1 MADAQVQLVPTAH
14 GLTLVV
20 TSDDP
25 QDALL
30 TQGKPVHIDW
40 LNRDISSPLGKSLQ
54 QPILKAA
61 GIRKG
66 NAHRPHIL
74 DTTAGYGEDTWFFAS
89 HGCRV
94 TAVERHP
101 VAFEILADALR
112 RAAEVH
118 PDIAAR
124 ITLIHDDARTVLQ
137 AAGVADVEVVHLDPM
152 FPTGRRATERK
163 PMRVLRKVVGDD
175 DDAGTLLC
183 VALQRH
189 DGRVIVKRPLKS
201 KRLIEH
207 PEPVHQ
213 HKGNAVRYDVYV

>member
-1 MADAQVQLVPTAH
+1 MAKSPVQVVPTPD
-14 GLTLVV
+14 GLTLIVA
-20 TSDDP
+20 SDDP

-30 TQGKPVHIDW
+30 VQGKPVHIDW
-40 LNRDISSPLGKSLQ
+40 LSKDTTSPLGKSLQ

-74 DTTAGYGEDTWFFAS
+74 DATAGYGEDTWFFAS

-94 TAVERHP
+94 TAVERNP
-101 VAFEILADALR
+101 IAFEILTDALR

-118 PDIAAR
+118 PDITAR
-124 ITLIHDDARTVLQ
+124 ITLIHDDARAVLQ
-137 AAGVADVEVVHLDPM
+137 SQQRTEIEVVHLDPM
-152 FPTGRRATERK
+152 FPAGRRATERK
-163 PMRVLRKVVGDD
+163 PMRVLRRVVGDD
-175 DDAGTLLC
+175 EDAGSLLRL
-183 VALQRH
+183 ALERH

-201 KRLIEH
+201 KLLIQE
-207 PEPVHQ
+207 PKPVHQ